1 MISYEKANIISM
13 RNLEDFIVAKGYNS
27 NSVWNAFAEGVE
39 NNSYNYWDLEM
50 LHDAIEIADYH
61 EHFNEIPIYN
71 CVIEAI
77 RNGEI
82 PNEFLLNVFW

>member
-1 MISYEKANIISM
+1 MIFYEKANIISM
-13 RNLEDFIVAKGYNS
+13 TDLKDFIIAKGYNS
-27 NSVWNAFAEGVE
+27 NSVWDAFAEGVE
-39 NNSYNYWDLEM
+39 NDSYNYWDLEK
-50 LHDAIEIADYH
+50 LHDAIECADYS
-61 EHFNEIPIYN
+61 ERSNEIAIYN

>member
-39 NNSYNYWDLEM
+39 NNSYNYWNLEM

-61 EHFNEIPIYN
+61 KHFNEIPIYN

>member
-13 RNLEDFIVAKGYNS
+13 RNLEDFIIAKGYEPS
-27 NSVWNAFAEGVE
+27 SVWNAFAEGVE
-39 NNSYNYWDLEM
+39 NDSYNYWDLEI
-50 LHDAIEIADYH
+50 LHDAIEDADYN
-61 EHFNEIPIYN
+61 ERSNEIAIYN

-77 RNGEI
+77 HNGEI